1 VEAEQDPNQ
10 DFPMRDTV
18 EDATGNQRSFLIN
31 YREVG
36 FGYELVAQEEGKEG
50 MGYEFSAFSE
60 MSPYHAL
67 GSLRE
72 KMHRSLA
79 TRHIT
84 RRGSRYVPL
93 HDTLRGRITWNR
105 DQGLMLVIDGTA
117 LTLEEL
123 GKILEM
129 HEGWQFRLVIAD
141 ASEDISK

>member
-1 VEAEQDPNQ
+1 MEAEQDPNQ
-10 DFPMRDTV
+10 DFPVRDAI
-18 EDATGNQRSFLIN
+18 EDAAGKERSFLIT

-60 MSPYHAL
+60 TSPYHAL
-67 GSLRE
+67 GSLRA
-72 KMHRSLA
+72 KMHRCLA

-84 RRGSRYVPL
+84 RRGSRYMPL
-93 HDTLRGRITWNR
+93 HDTLRGRITWSR
-105 DQGLMLVIDGTA
+105 DRGLMLIIDGIA

-129 HEGWQFRLVIAD
+129 HEGWQFRLEVAD
-141 ASEDISK
+141 ASDDISK